1 MWSPK
6 RLMGNK
12 VFIGHS
18 YQCAMQTALKAFI
31 VSVIALT
38 GLVAIPAVMI
48 YANDVG
54 TPTLVLATAIVGLL
68 LGSVIFLARSMYL
81 QSSAYSGSSSSARW
95 LAQMR
100 STVSD
105 ERRSQPVPIF
115 VILLLGTTPVVQW
128 AFLVFRPWSQSNAVS
143 AAICLAIG
151 AIGMSGVAIWNLRRS
166 ELGNPPGLSSAP
178 WRVVGLGV
186 AGFSLIAF
194 EALTKHSFLA
204 TVCAFL
210 LIDLLSM
217 RLVVVCVKKLTLP
230 SR

>member
-1 MWSPK
+1 
-6 RLMGNK
+6 MGNK
-12 VFIGHS
+12 VFMGQS
-18 YQCAMQTALKAFI
+18 YKRAMQTALKAFI

-38 GLVAIPAVMI
+38 GVVAIPAAMI

-54 TPTLVLATAIVGLL
+54 TPTPVLATAIGGLL
-68 LGSVIFLARSMYL
+68 LGSVIFLARGKYL
-81 QSSAYSGSSSSARW
+81 QRSAYSGSSPSARW
-95 LAQMR
+95 LAHMR

-128 AFLVFRPWSQSNAVS
+128 AFLVLRPCSQGNVVS

-151 AIGMSGVAIWNLRRS
+151 AIGMSGVAIWTLRRS
-166 ELGNPPGLSSAP
+166 GLGNPPRLPRAP
-178 WRVVGLGV
+178 WRVVGLGI

-194 EALTKHSFLA
+194 EAVTKHSFLA

-210 LIDLLSM
+210 LVDLLSM
-217 RLVVVCVKKLTLP
+217 RLVIVCVKKLKRQ